1 MQQLNNPTINQ
12 RDREIIHAILGG
24 PHENNFG
31 SGIMPNNAM
40 NSQLPIPNM
49 AGRQPIDA
57 LTPEVVRNMHFQA
70 MIAERSKPSSQISP
84 LPNGVPQRIPSPRE
98 LQFHTQSIMQNAL
111 IKKKLEEQ
119 RENYRKRQEQQQN
132 QIQQQAPNQQQ
143 LRIPN
148 NFPQMHTNV
157 TNNQHP
163 PANLEQ
169 CLQAFSGLLLGPMS
183 NAGAAPPN
191 RKTLHY
197 QFCFKFVFK
206 HGLSLLSSQT
216 NRSITTETSKSTHI
230 IANANISIHAN
241 IRSS

>member
-40 NSQLPIPNM
+40 NNPLPIPNM
-49 AGRQPIDA
+49 AGRQQPPPIDA

-70 MIAERSKPSSQISP
+70 MIAERSKPPSQISP

-119 RENYRKRQEQQQN
+119 RENYRKRQEQQQQN
-132 QIQQQAPNQQQ
+132 QIQQAPNQQQ

-148 NFPQMHTNV
+148 NFPQMHTNI

-169 CLQAFSGLLLGPMS
+169 CLQAFSGLLLCPMP
-183 NAGAAPPN
+183 NAGSAPQSN
-191 RKTLHY
+191 RKILY
-197 QFCFKFVFK
+197 YLILF
-206 HGLSLLSSQT
+206 
-216 NRSITTETSKSTHI
+216 SIRI
-230 IANANISIHAN
+230 
-241 IRSS
+241 

>member
-1 MQQLNNPTINQ
+1 MFGQTSLTFPFIRNNHLYFVSFVGLSNGELNHVFLMQQLNNPTINQ

-40 NSQLPIPNM
+40 NNQLPIPNM
-49 AGRQPIDA
+49 AGRQPPIDA

-70 MIAERSKPSSQISP
+70 MIAERSKQPSQISP

-119 RENYRKRQEQQQN
+119 RENYRKRQEQQQ
-132 QIQQQAPNQQQ
+132 QQAPNQQQ

-169 CLQAFSGLLLGPMS
+169 CLQAFSGLLLCPMP
-183 NAGAAPPN
+183 NAGSAPSN
-191 RKTLHY
+191 RKILY
-197 QFCFKFVFK
+197 SQF
-206 HGLSLLSSQT
+206 
-216 NRSITTETSKSTHI
+216 RYE
-230 IANANISIHAN
+230 
-241 IRSS
+241 